1 MAEAD
6 NTTPPSTSTALT
18 VVEEMQSQVGKSV
31 ANIGGSV
38 QKLGKQ
44 INESIKSNSGV
55 DILEQL
61 RTLSLRTQQ
70 GISRVADTL
79 NKMLM
84 LDQNAER
91 RERERAAELQK
102 EQVGVVPDIQEVD
115 ADLPNEAEKELS
127 AF

>member
-44 INESIKSNSGV
+44 INEPIKSNSGV

-84 LDQNAER
+84 LDQNAE
-91 RERERAAELQK
+91 
-102 EQVGVVPDIQEVD
+102 
-115 ADLPNEAEKELS
+115 
-127 AF
+127 